1 MYNIIQVA
9 AQASRRAIA
18 FGPFNDTGSSAGPV
32 KPSQRPI
39 KHEIHTLGHLKKPS
53 MRKPYMTDC
62 QGAIKCI
69 SWKTIIEL
77 LT

>member
-18 FGPFNDTGSSAGPV
+18 FRPFNDTGSSAGPV

-39 KHEIHTLGHLKKPS
+39 KHEIRTTQSLKETIDEK
-53 MRKPYMTDC
+53 
-62 QGAIKCI
+62 AIYDRLSGCNQVHI
-69 SWKTIIEL
+69 MENHY
-77 LT
+77 